1 MHARATH
8 FARIWILLLLLTGG
22 GGRCAVAQKLPGT
35 FREFLAQ
42 QSGKEI
48 LLVTMLSD
56 SLQYDDADSTER
68 YVVVLDGVS
77 GDFFTVHRTA
87 QGDHRSFVFPIADI
101 RRITYLWG
109 GRPYRRVLVETF

>member
-1 MHARATH
+1 MHARVTH
-8 FARIWILLLLLTGG
+8 YARFCILLLLLIGG
-22 GGRCAVAQKLPGT
+22 ERSAVAQKLPGT

-48 LLVTMLSD
+48 LLVTMLGD
-56 SLQYDDADSTER
+56 SLQYDGADSTER
-68 YVVVLDGVS
+68 YVVVLDGVT
-77 GDFFTVHRTA
+77 GDFFTVHRTT
-87 QGDHRSFVFPIADI
+87 QGDRRSFVFPIADI